1 MEDYRNILFGVHS
14 GTLVYSGRVASYCG
28 MSEIIWWVGAAVLL
42 IVIVWAFLWKKAGP
56 RIPEALRTGHP
67 LPDFAV
73 ADEQG
78 NPIRSTQIVGSPTVM
93 LFVRGNW
100 CPFCSRQVQDLTKHY
115 KDIVDL
121 GAKLIFVTP
130 KPVETTRRVA
140 EFFEVEFDFWLDE
153 ELDAVRKLGLVMG
166 AGVPGDSQREYGTDT
181 VWPTA
186 LVIDAAGIIRYSKLS
201 RMVIDRP
208 DPKVLLGELRKLQ
221 S

>member
-1 MEDYRNILFGVHS
+1 MPDSLFW
-14 GTLVYSGRVASYCG
+14 L
-28 MSEIIWWVGAAVLL
+28 VGAAIIFG
-42 IVIVWAFLWKKAGP
+42 IVVVVFLAGKKRGP
-56 RIPEALRTGHP
+56 KIPEVLRPGHS
-67 LPDFAV
+67 LPDFPA

-78 NPIRSTQIVGSPTVM
+78 NPIRSVQVVGSPTVM

-100 CPFCSRQVQDLTKHY
+100 CPFCSRQVEGLTQHY

-130 KPVETTRRVA
+130 TPLETTRRVA
-140 EFFEVEFDFWLDE
+140 EFFEVEFEFWMDN
-153 ELDAVRKLGLVMG
+153 ELTAARQLGLVMS
-166 AGVPGDSQREYGTDT
+166 AAVPGDSQKEYGPDT

-208 DPKVLLGELRKLQ
+208 DPKLLLNELKKIA
-221 S
+221 

>member
-1 MEDYRNILFGVHS
+1 MAESFVW
-14 GTLVYSGRVASYCG
+14 
-28 MSEIIWWVGAAVLL
+28 IIGAAVVLL
-42 IVIVWAFLWKKAGP
+42 IAVAWIFIKKKSGP
-56 RIPEALRTGHP
+56 SIPNALRPGRS
-67 LPDFAV
+67 LPDFPA

-78 NPIRSTQIVGSPTVM
+78 NPIRSLQIVGSPTVM

-100 CPFCSRQVQDLTKHY
+100 CPFCTKQVEGLTRNY

-130 KPVETTRRVA
+130 KPLETTRRVA
-140 EFFEVEFDFWLDE
+140 EFFEVEFDFWLDD
-153 ELDAVRKLGLVMG
+153 ELNAAKQLGLLMT
-166 AGVPGDSQREYGTDT
+166 AGVPGDSQKEYGLDT

-201 RMVIDRP
+201 RLVIDRP
-208 DPKVLLGELRKLQ
+208 DPKLLLNELKKI

>member
-1 MEDYRNILFGVHS
+1 MPDSLFWLVGVAVILAIVGVGFFVS
-14 GTLVYSGRVASYCG
+14 
-28 MSEIIWWVGAAVLL
+28 
-42 IVIVWAFLWKKAGP
+42 KKRGP
-56 RIPEALRTGHP
+56 RIPDALRPGRSI
-67 LPDFAV
+67 PDFPA

-78 NPIRSTQIVGSPTVM
+78 NPIRSVQVVGSPTVM

-100 CPFCSRQVQDLTKHY
+100 CPFCTKQVEGLTRHY

-130 KPVETTRRVA
+130 KPLETTRRVA
-140 EFFEVEFDFWLDE
+140 EFFEVEFDFWLDDD
-153 ELDAVRKLGLVMG
+153 LNAARQLGLVMS
-166 AGVPGDSQREYGTDT
+166 AAVPDDSQKEYGADT

-208 DPKVLLGELRKLQ
+208 DPKLLLDELRKL
-221 S
+221 

>member
-1 MEDYRNILFGVHS
+1 MAESFVW
-14 GTLVYSGRVASYCG
+14 
-28 MSEIIWWVGAAVLL
+28 IIGAAVVLL
-42 IVIVWAFLWKKAGP
+42 IAVAWIFVKKKRRP
-56 RIPEALRTGHP
+56 SIPDALRPGRT
-67 LPDFAV
+67 LPDFPA

-78 NPIRSTQIVGSPTVM
+78 NPIRSVQIVGSPTVM

-100 CPFCSRQVQDLTKHY
+100 CPFCTKQVEGLTRNY

-130 KPVETTRRVA
+130 KPLETTRRVA
-140 EFFEVEFDFWLDE
+140 EFFEVEFDFWLDD
-153 ELDAVRKLGLVMG
+153 ELNAAKQLGLLMT
-166 AGVPGDSQREYGTDT
+166 AGVPGDSQKEYGLDT

-201 RMVIDRP
+201 RLVIDRP
-208 DPKVLLGELRKLQ
+208 DPKLLLNELKKI

>member
-1 MEDYRNILFGVHS
+1 M
-14 GTLVYSGRVASYCG
+14 
-28 MSEIIWWVGAAVLL
+28 GAA
-42 IVIVWAFLWKKAGP
+42 GQN
-56 RIPEALRTGHP
+56 RIGRFPYGANVHCCDP
-67 LPDFAV
+67 A

-78 NPIRSTQIVGSPTVM
+78 NPIRSVQVVGSPTVM

-100 CPFCSRQVQDLTKHY
+100 CPFCTRQVEGLTRHY

-130 KPVETTRRVA
+130 KPLETTRRVA
-140 EFFEVEFDFWLDE
+140 EFFEVEFEFWMDN
-153 ELDAVRKLGLVMG
+153 ELTAANQLGLVMF
-166 AGVPGDSQREYGTDT
+166 AAVPGESQKEYGTDT

-208 DPKVLLGELRKLQ
+208 DPKLLLNELKKIV
-221 S
+221 

>member
-1 MEDYRNILFGVHS
+1 MPQY
-14 GTLVYSGRVASYCG
+14 LVWIAGAIIVLAVVAV
-28 MSEIIWWVGAAVLL
+28 WV
-42 IVIVWAFLWKKAGP
+42 FLAKKKGP
-56 RIPEALRTGHP
+56 RIPDALGPGRSI
-67 LPDFAV
+67 PDFPA

-78 NPIRSTQIVGSPTVM
+78 TPIRSVQVVGSPTVM

-100 CPFCSRQVQDLTKHY
+100 CPFCTRQVEGLTRHY

-130 KPVETTRRVA
+130 KPLETTRRVA
-140 EFFEVEFDFWLDE
+140 EFFEVEFEFWLDD
-153 ELDAVRKLGLVMG
+153 ELSAANQLGLVMP
-166 AGVPGDSQREYGTDT
+166 AGVPGDNQKEYGADT

-208 DPKVLLGELRKLQ
+208 DPKLLLNELKKIA
-221 S
+221 

>member
-1 MEDYRNILFGVHS
+1 MPQYLIWLAGAIIVLAVVAVWLF
-14 GTLVYSGRVASYCG
+14 LA
-28 MSEIIWWVGAAVLL
+28 
-42 IVIVWAFLWKKAGP
+42 KKRGP
-56 RIPEALRTGHP
+56 SIPDALRPGRSI
-67 LPDFAV
+67 PDFPA

-78 NPIRSTQIVGSPTVM
+78 NPIRSVQVVGSPTVM

-100 CPFCSRQVQDLTKHY
+100 CPFCTRQVEGLTRHY

-130 KPVETTRRVA
+130 KPLETTRRVA
-140 EFFEVEFDFWLDE
+140 EFFEVEFEFWLDD
-153 ELDAVRKLGLVMG
+153 ELAAAKQLGLVMS
-166 AGVPGDSQREYGTDT
+166 ATVPGDSQKEYGTDT

-208 DPKVLLGELRKLQ
+208 DPKLLLNELRKIA
-221 S
+221 